1 MAARFLL
8 DTNICIYIRRYRP
21 PQVLARFDSLK
32 AGDAALSVVTYGELS
47 FGAEKGPTPADAF
60 NVLSELVSRLS
71 VLPLPAEAGK
81 WYGIMRAHLERNGE
95 MIGANDIWIAAH
107 TKSAGLTLVT
117 NNEREFKRIP
127 GLNVENWV
135 K

>member
-1 MAARFLL
+1 M
-8 DTNICIYIRRYRP
+8 
-21 PQVLARFDSLK
+21 LK
-32 AGDAALSVVTYGELS
+32 RNS
-47 FGAEKGPTPADAF
+47 FRNKGFQDVGLRLQKSFTLPMERGRILISADAF
-60 NVLSELVSRLS
+60 NVLSELVSRIS
-71 VLPLPAEAGK
+71 VLSLPAEAGK
-81 WYGIMRAHLERNGE
+81 WYGIMRAALERNGE

-107 TKSAGLTLVT
+107 AKSTGLTLVT